1 MMGFGKLAVL
11 GAALA
16 LLSACEVADNAV
28 KPSITG
34 TAPGGADASAS
45 ASTPAPMA
53 PVGVIRNPDGSVT
66 VPPLDN
72 SQPDQPT
79 GTAVGQK
86 VTELK
91 SDLAR
96 LQDTLKSQTGRQQA
110 LHADIEQNAAAYQA
124 ITGAIAGKLQ
134 VGTTPG
140 NPGIV
145 QAWQQAS
152 PVIFTRNVA
161 RRGLI

>member
-16 LLSACEVADNAV
+16 LLSACEYANNAV
-28 KPSITG
+28 KPSVTGNPATG
-34 TAPGGADASAS
+34 TAE
-45 ASTPAPMA
+45 ASTSAPAPMA
-53 PVGVIRNPDGSVT
+53 PVGVVRNADGSVT

-72 SQPDQPT
+72 SRPDQPT

-91 SDLAR
+91 ADLAR
-96 LQDTLKSQTGRQQA
+96 LQGTVKAQTGQQQA

-124 ITGAIAGKLQ
+124 ITG
-134 VGTTPG
+134 
-140 NPGIV
+140 
-145 QAWQQAS
+145 
-152 PVIFTRNVA
+152 
-161 RRGLI
+161 